1 MPQSTS
7 SRLSSPLSSQLSP
20 GSDTNIL
27 PQDASI
33 EQDNQLATG
42 SQSPGGRSQRS
53 GTSSTVLL
61 ERPEEDG
68 DEDDE
73 SALSALSSDDENS
86 GQNENEN
93 ENEQGRGEWDMDT
106 GQYVAVDKYHPSR
119 YRESQDSQ
127 LTPSRE
133 GTSEPE

>member
-7 SRLSSPLSSQLSP
+7 SRLSSPLSSQPSP
-20 GSDTNIL
+20 GSDTNPL

-73 SALSALSSDDENS
+73 SALSALSSDDEHS
-86 GQNENEN
+86 GQNDD
-93 ENEQGRGEWDMDT
+93 ENEQGGGEWDMDT
-106 GQYVAVDKYHPSR
+106 GQYVVVDKYHPSR